1 MAPGPFCCD
10 QELLDAGGGRVGIV
24 KPGGVFVYHGNW
36 GGARRSILAG
46 LTRTFRHVHL
56 QPGPEAMDDVVLASD
71 QPLDVDAAHAQ
82 AVRERLR
89 AATGISLPGR
99 LVEELIPVAPEALAR
114 ARPVRDDLLVHEY
127 YRDPIRTA
135 KRWAREALS
144 P

>member
-1 MAPGPFCCD
+1 
-10 QELLDAGGGRVGIV
+10 
-24 KPGGVFVYHGNW
+24 
-36 GGARRSILAG
+36 
-46 LTRTFRHVHL
+46 
-56 QPGPEAMDDVVLASD
+56 MDDVVLASD
-71 QPLDVDAAHAQ
+71 QPLDLDAAHAQ

-99 LVEELIPVAPEALAR
+99 LVEELTPVAPEAFAR